1 MTVNSGRF
9 EIKLPSGTALSDAK
23 VISSETLLGMSKV
36 LYIQHGEELY
46 RLSKTRNGKLI
57 LNK

>member
-1 MTVNSGRF
+1 MNFENSKQRLETEKASF
-9 EIKLPSGTALSDAK
+9 SDTK
-23 VISSETLLGMSKV
+23 IVSSETLLGESRV